1 MEYCYERIGRIC
13 SISSITPFLRYSSA
27 SPLGIWRKPA
37 LVIPSEVE
45 ESLDIVLAVAISSP
59 LGIARKRAKII
70 SMPAVATGPMIR
82 REIGDDHVCLLV
94 FDRPESG
101 ANIFDAATLDELNE
115 HLDFIENDAS
125 LRGLIIASAKKS
137 IFVAGADLKT
147 LLQQAQSGD
156 LRAFIAHGQRVLN
169 RLAALKIPT
178 VAAIHGAAAGGGYEV
193 VLACDYRVA
202 SDDPATRIGLP
213 ETTLG
218 LMPAWGGCTRLPRL
232 IGIEK
237 AAEVIAKG
245 KLYSA
250 HEALKLGLVDEI
262 VPRDQLL
269 DAARKKLRDG
279 KCKLDGGTRAT
290 PASQKLIPPP
300 QHGNAAPE
308 RAWEIINKTLSIS
321 PDESLRMELDAIVDL
336 GKTESTQNLIRNFFL
351 AEKYKKGTSK
361 AAPEKVVHAAV
372 IGAGVMGSGIAQWL
386 SSRGVTVIL
395 RDIAREQVDRG
406 LANIEKTYADAVK
419 RGLMTEE
426 KAKAGRAR
434 IVASTAPMEL
444 RDVEFIIEA
453 ASEKFEIKKEIFREL
468 GMQAGPKTIVATNTS
483 ALPVG
488 RLADTTVSPEH
499 VIGLHFFNPVSRMK
513 PVEVV
518 IAKQTSEDTRDRSL
532 AFVRQI
538 GKLPVVVRDSPGFLV
553 NRVLFPYLLDAA
565 ELFESGLETDKI
577 DNALVQWGMPMGPLR
592 LIDEI
597 GIDITIDI
605 GNTLEK
611 AYGRRDH
618 VSSVLLWLR
627 DGNMLGRKAGAGF
640 YKYEGKAQTPNESLM
655 QWRRALHGESDD
667 AEGPNIPRKL
677 SELNEEE
684 LAHRLIFLMVNEA
697 ARCVEE
703 NVVDSREDADYGMI
717 LGTGFAPF
725 RGGPLR
731 FAEHFGLKK
740 VVEELERLA
749 QTEEK
754 FSPCEI
760 LKKHARDG
768 TRFYEK

>member
-1 MEYCYERIGRIC
+1 
-13 SISSITPFLRYSSA
+13 
-27 SPLGIWRKPA
+27 
-37 LVIPSEVE
+37 
-45 ESLDIVLAVAISSP
+45 
-59 LGIARKRAKII
+59 
-70 SMPAVATGPMIR
+70 MPAVATGPLIR
-82 REIGDDHVCLLV
+82 REIGDDHVCLLF

-115 HLDFIENDAS
+115 HLDFVENDAS

-156 LRAFIAHGQRVLN
+156 MRAFIAHGQRVLN
-169 RLAALKIPT
+169 RLAELKIPT
-178 VAAIHGAAAGGGYEV
+178 VAAIHGASAGGGYEV
-193 VLACDYRVA
+193 ALACDCRVA
-202 SDDPATRIGLP
+202 SDDPVTRIGLP

-218 LMPAWGGCTRLPRL
+218 LIPAWGGCTRLPRL
-232 IGIEK
+232 IGAEK
-237 AAEVIAKG
+237 AADVIAKG

-250 HEALKLGLVDEI
+250 QEALKLGLVDEI
-262 VPRDQLL
+262 APRDQLL
-269 DAARKKLRDG
+269 DRAGKKLRGG
-279 KCKLDGGTRAT
+279 KRKLEGPA
-290 PASQKLIPPP
+290 PASPALHELRSPKQL
-300 QHGNAAPE
+300 GNAAPE
-308 RAWEIINKTLSIS
+308 RAFEIINKTLSIS

-351 AEKYKKGTSK
+351 AEKYKKGTK

-426 KAKAGRAR
+426 KAKTGRAR

-444 RDVEFIIEA
+444 RDVQFIIEA

-488 RLADTTVSPEH
+488 KLADTTVSPEH

-513 PVEVV
+513 LVEVV
-518 IAKQTSEDTRDRSL
+518 IAKQTSDDTRERSL

-538 GKLPVVVRDSPGFLV
+538 GKLPVIVRDSSGFLV

-565 ELFESGLETDKI
+565 ELFESGLEAEKI
-577 DNALVQWGMPMGPLR
+577 DNSLVQWGMPMGPLR

-597 GIDITIDI
+597 GVDITIDI
-605 GNTLEK
+605 GNTLEN

-627 DGNMLGRKAGAGF
+627 DGKMLGRKTGAGF
-640 YKYEGKAQTPNESLM
+640 YKYEGKTQTPNESLA
-655 QWRRALHGESDD
+655 QWRRALHGEPEG
-667 AEGPNIPRKL
+667 AEGPNIPPDWHHDPRL
-677 SELNEEE
+677 RLNEEG

-703 NVVDSREDADYGMI
+703 NVVDSPEDADYGMI
-717 LGTGFAPF
+717 LGTGFASF

-740 VVEELERLA
+740 VVDELERLA
-749 QTEEK
+749 QSEEK

-760 LKKHARDG
+760 LKKHAGDG
-768 TRFYEK
+768 TKFYES

>member
-1 MEYCYERIGRIC
+1 
-13 SISSITPFLRYSSA
+13 
-27 SPLGIWRKPA
+27 
-37 LVIPSEVE
+37 
-45 ESLDIVLAVAISSP
+45 
-59 LGIARKRAKII
+59 
-70 SMPAVATGPMIR
+70 MPAVATGPMIR

-115 HLDFIENDAS
+115 HLDSVENDSS
-125 LRGLIIASAKKS
+125 LHGLIIASAKKS

-156 LRAFIAHGQRVLN
+156 MRAFIAHGQQVLN
-169 RLAALKIPT
+169 RLADLKIPT
-178 VAAIHGAAAGGGYEV
+178 VAAIHGASAGGGYEV
-193 VLACDYRVA
+193 TLACDYRIA

-218 LMPAWGGCTRLPRL
+218 LIPAWGGCTRLPRL
-232 IGIEK
+232 IGFEK

-250 HEALKLGLVDEI
+250 QEARKLGLIDGVAQ
-262 VPRDQLL
+262 RDKLL
-269 DAARKKLRDG
+269 ELARKKLGDG
-279 KCKLDGGTRAT
+279 KRKLEERA
-290 PASQKLIPPP
+290 PASPAPQEIRPPK
-300 QHGNAAPE
+300 QRGNAAPE

-321 PDESLRMELDAIVDL
+321 PEQSLQMELDAIVDL
-336 GKTESTQNLIRNFFL
+336 GKSESTQNLIRNFFL

-361 AAPEKVVHAAV
+361 ATPEKVVHAAV

-419 RGLMTEE
+419 RGLMSEE

-444 RDVEFIIEA
+444 RDVQFIIEA
-453 ASEKFEIKKEIFREL
+453 ASEKFEVKKEIFREL

-488 RLADTTVSPEH
+488 KLADTTVSPEH

-513 PVEVV
+513 LVEVV
-518 IAKQTSEDTRDRSL
+518 IAKQTSVETRERSL
-532 AFVRQI
+532 AFVRQV
-538 GKLPVVVRDSPGFLV
+538 GKLPVIVRDNPGFLV

-565 ELFESGLETDKI
+565 KLFERGADAAKI

-597 GIDITIDI
+597 GVDITIDI
-605 GNTLEK
+605 GNTLERE
-611 AYGRRDH
+611 YGRRDH

-627 DGNMLGRKAGAGF
+627 DGKMLGRKTAAGF
-640 YKYEGKAQTPNESLM
+640 YKYEGKVQTPNESLA
-655 QWRRALHGESDD
+655 QWRRVPVVAGGGDPGSNEGSATTHPVSPPPATADD
-667 AEGPNIPRKL
+667 LPN
-677 SELNEEE
+677 
-684 LAHRLIFLMVNEA
+684 RLVFLMVNEA

-703 NVVDSREDADYGMI
+703 NVVDSPEDADYGMI

-740 VVEELERLA
+740 VVDELERLA
-749 QTEEK
+749 QTEEQ

-768 TRFYEK
+768 TKFYNE

>member
-1 MEYCYERIGRIC
+1 
-13 SISSITPFLRYSSA
+13 
-27 SPLGIWRKPA
+27 
-37 LVIPSEVE
+37 
-45 ESLDIVLAVAISSP
+45 
-59 LGIARKRAKII
+59 
-70 SMPAVATGPMIR
+70 MIR
-82 REIGDDHVCLLV
+82 REIGENHVCLLV
-94 FDRPESG
+94 FDRPESS

-115 HLDFIENDAS
+115 HLDFVENNGS
-125 LRGLIIASAKKS
+125 LSGLIIASAKKS

-156 LRAFIAHGQRVLN
+156 MRAFIAHGQRVLN
-169 RLAALKIPT
+169 RLAELKIPT
-178 VAAIHGAAAGGGYEV
+178 VAAIHGASAGGGYEV
-193 VLACDYRVA
+193 TLACDYRIA

-218 LMPAWGGCTRLPRL
+218 LIPAWGGCTRLPRL
-232 IGIEK
+232 IGVEK
-237 AAEVIAKG
+237 AAEVIENG

-250 HEALKLGLVDEI
+250 QEARKLGLVDG
-262 VPRDQLL
+262 VAPREKLL
-269 DAARKKLRDG
+269 ELAREKLHDG
-279 KCKLDGGTRAT
+279 KRKLEGPAPAS
-290 PASQKLIPPP
+290 PASQELRPPK
-300 QHGNAAPE
+300 QDGNAAPQ
-308 RAWEIINKTLSIS
+308 RSFEIINKTLSIS
-321 PDESLRMELDAIVDL
+321 PDQSLQMELDAIVDL
-336 GKTESTQNLIRNFFL
+336 GKSESTQNLIRNFFL

-361 AAPEKVVHAAV
+361 ATLEKVVHAAV

-444 RDVEFIIEA
+444 RDVQFTIEA
-453 ASEKFEIKKEIFREL
+453 ASETFEVKKEIFREL

-513 PVEVV
+513 LVEVV
-518 IAKQTSEDTRDRSL
+518 IAKQTSEDTRHRSL

-538 GKLPVVVRDSPGFLV
+538 GKLPVIVRDNPGFLV

-565 ELFESGLETDKI
+565 ELFKSGADAARI

-597 GIDITIDI
+597 GVDITIDI
-605 GNTLEK
+605 GNTLEN

-627 DGNMLGRKAGAGF
+627 DGQMLGRKAGAGF
-640 YKYEGKAQTPNESLM
+640 YKYEGKRQTPNESVA
-655 QWRRALHGESDD
+655 QWRRELHGQSATGRIRQGEPES
-667 AEGPNIPRKL
+667 AEGPN
-677 SELNEEE
+677 EEG
-684 LAHRLIFLMVNEA
+684 LARRLIFLMVNEA

-703 NVVDSREDADYGMI
+703 KVVDSPEDADYGMI
-717 LGTGFAPF
+717 LGTGFAPL

-740 VVEELERLA
+740 VVDELQRLA
-749 QTEEK
+749 QSEEK

-768 TRFYEK
+768 TKFYEN